1 MEEFVVVHDT
11 ADAQTEVERAEH
23 EWMDAA
29 FRHDLAAC
37 ERYLAEEFTMVTSRG
52 GLIDRETW
60 LVYVRDHARATEPA
74 QFPDLR
80 VRVYG
85 DAALVTSRSLMAG
98 ATFRGQAWSPEN
110 YITDVWV
117 RRDGR
122 WQVVRRH
129 SSPVVPDVD

>member
-1 MEEFVVVHDT
+1 MVN
-11 ADAQTEVERAEH
+11 DAAGAESEVEQAER

-29 FRHDLAAC
+29 FRRDMAAC

-52 GLIDRETW
+52 SLTDRAQW
-60 LVYVRDHARATEPA
+60 LVNARDHSRATEPA

-80 VRVYG
+80 VRVYA

-129 SSPVVPDVD
+129 SSPVVPDAE